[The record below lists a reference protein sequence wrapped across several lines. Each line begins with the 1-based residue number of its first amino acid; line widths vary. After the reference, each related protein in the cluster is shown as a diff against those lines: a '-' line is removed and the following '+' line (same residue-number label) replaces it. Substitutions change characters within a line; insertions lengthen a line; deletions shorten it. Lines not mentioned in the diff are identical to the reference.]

1 VNVQRTGVIRLGG
14 LAAMA
19 GGLAATTLGSLH
31 VLQASSVSFNF
42 TEEAL
47 QKGHYENPVA
57 TMLLVGV
64 LAAIATLHVIQ
75 KGHYGK
81 LGLFT
86 SVAAFAGVAMVVVG
100 GFAGE
105 LAPTTTSVAIA
116 LLVGGALAASVSI
129 AGLGVVTISAGVL
142 PQWCGIAL
150 IEWCGIALIA
160 GSPLGVGT
168 LFMFSTPLV
177 TARILPGEI
186 GCALAGIPWAL
197 VGYAIFRAGQATA
210 PSQVR

>member
-1 VNVQRTGVIRLGG
+1 MNVQRTGVIRLGG

-116 LLVGGALAASVSI
+116 LLVGGALAASVGI

-142 PQWCGIAL
+142 PQ
-150 IEWCGIALIA
+150 WCGIALIA

-186 GCALAGIPWAL
+186 GWALAGIPWAL

>member
-1 VNVQRTGVIRLGG
+1 MNVQRTGVIRLGG

-81 LGLFT
+81 SGLFT

-150 IEWCGIALIA
+150 IA

-168 LFMFSTPLV
+168 LFMFSTPPV

-186 GCALAGIPWAL
+186 GWALAGIPWAL

>member
-1 VNVQRTGVIRLGG
+1 MNVQRTGVIRLGG

-116 LLVGGALAASVSI
+116 LLVGGASAASVGI
-129 AGLGVVTISAGVL
+129 AGLRVVTISAGVL
-142 PQWCGIAL
+142 PQC
-150 IEWCGIALIA
+150 CGIALIA

-186 GCALAGIPWAL
+186 GWALAGIPWAL

>member
-81 LGLFT
+81 LGLST

-116 LLVGGALAASVSI
+116 LLVGGASAASVGI

-142 PQWCGIAL
+142 PQ
-150 IEWCGIALIA
+150 WCGIALIA

-186 GCALAGIPWAL
+186 GWALAGIPWAL

>member
-1 VNVQRTGVIRLGG
+1 MNVQRTGVIRLGG

-116 LLVGGALAASVSI
+116 LLVGGASAASVGI

-142 PQWCGIAL
+142 PQC
-150 IEWCGIALIA
+150 CGIALIA

-186 GCALAGIPWAL
+186 GWALAGIPWAL

>member
-1 VNVQRTGVIRLGG
+1 MNVQRTGVIRLGG
-14 LAAMA
+14 LTAMA

-116 LLVGGALAASVSI
+116 LLVGGASAASVGI

-142 PQWCGIAL
+142 PQ
-150 IEWCGIALIA
+150 WCGIALIA

-186 GCALAGIPWAL
+186 GWALAGIPWAL

>member
-116 LLVGGALAASVSI
+116 LLVGGASAASVGI

-142 PQWCGIAL
+142 SQ
-150 IEWCGIALIA
+150 WCGIALIA

-210 PSQVR
+210 PSQVQ

>member
-1 VNVQRTGVIRLGG
+1 
-14 LAAMA
+14 
-19 GGLAATTLGSLH
+19 
-31 VLQASSVSFNF
+31 
-42 TEEAL
+42 
-47 QKGHYENPVA
+47 
-57 TMLLVGV
+57 
-64 LAAIATLHVIQ
+64 
-75 KGHYGK
+75 

-116 LLVGGALAASVSI
+116 LLVGGASAASVGI

-142 PQWCGIAL
+142 PQ
-150 IEWCGIALIA
+150 WCGIALIA

-186 GCALAGIPWAL
+186 GWALAGIPWAL